1 MHKKG
6 HLDFKMDMDL
16 SEYIFIWLAAN
27 SCFREFGIIY
37 FYLLFNTFLYLKCQK
52 GLNGHNRF
60 INGHD
65 FFRKCFHLMGSNKLY
80 YVDIIIFLIYYL
92 IPLCLSNVKRPKNG
106 HHGPKNGHFGFEN
119 HHGSFWKYFH
129 LIGNKK
135 LY

>member
-1 MHKKG
+1 M
-6 HLDFKMDMDL
+6 FF
-16 SEYIFIWLAAN
+16 Y
-27 SCFREFGIIY
+27 
-37 FYLLFNTFLYLKCQK
+37 YLLVINPKDGHFCIKRVIWTSKWTWTSPNIFSSDWQPTVVLV
-52 GLNGHNRF
+52 LNGHIRF

-129 LIGNKK
+129 LIGSKK